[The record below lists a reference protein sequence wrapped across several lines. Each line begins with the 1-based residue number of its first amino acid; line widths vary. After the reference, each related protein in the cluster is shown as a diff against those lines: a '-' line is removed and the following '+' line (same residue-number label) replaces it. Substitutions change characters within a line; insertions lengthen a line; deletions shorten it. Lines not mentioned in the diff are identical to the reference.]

1 MTTVSQRTFASGE
14 ISPSLYARVN
24 LVKYATGLRTCKNS
38 LILRYGGAANRPG
51 TEFICE
57 IADSTENAR
66 LIEFIFNNAQTYVLE
81 FGNLYMRVIKDGVL
95 QTSTATGGAIT
106 GISQADP
113 CQLTITGHG
122 LSVDDEVI
130 VRDVVG
136 MEELNDRQFLVNS
149 VIDSNNITLKL
160 KDIGATT
167 VDTTNYTAYISGG
180 TCYPVY
186 EITTPY
192 SDSEVFDID
201 FVQSADVV
209 SLAHPSHA
217 PRELSRT
224 GDTSWTLSESTFAPT
239 VSFPTGVSS
248 ARGPSGSKT
257 FRYKVTA
264 IDEETGEESL
274 PGKTSSA
281 GTITGITNA
290 DPAVVTVTSHGYAN
304 DEEIIIE
311 GVVGMEELNG
321 RTFVVDNVT
330 TNTFELVGED
340 STAYGAYSSGGTSTP
355 IFTKLTSAGTPTTGS
370 PHVISWTKVDNAIE
384 YNIYKEIN
392 GVYGQIGVA
401 SGTSFNDININPNTS
416 FTPPTS
422 RNPFIGTGNYPST
435 VTYIQQR
442 KAYAN
447 TNNNTEKIFLSRTG
461 NFNNFTFS
469 SPTQS
474 DDAITFTLAGR
485 QVNEVNHIIDLGRL
499 VILTSGGEWSATGN
513 EAGIITPTAINAKQ
527 YSYNGS
533 GTLKPIIIDGSA
545 IYQQA
550 RGSIIRD
557 LAYSQ
562 DVEGYAGNDLT
573 IFSAHLFDKFTL
585 VDWTYQQIPHSIV
598 WCARSDGT
606 LLGMTFVRNQD
617 VIAWHQHT
625 IGNLVESITTVPE
638 GNEDSVYMVVSRTI
652 NGETR
657 KYIEKFSSR
666 LINDVED
673 MKFMDAHKT
682 YDGTNTTSITMTL
695 SGGTNWTY
703 DEDLTLTA
711 SASFFTSGDVGNA
724 IHLQDPSD
732 GSVLR
737 CTIKSYS
744 SGTAVTINPHKTVSI
759 TLRNVTVTAWTK
771 AIAEVVGLDHLEGED
786 VAVFADKFVVASP
799 NNAQYDTATVTNGKV
814 TLDKPYGVIHIGIP
828 YISDIET
835 LDIDTEQGET
845 LANKKKAI
853 GEVTLFVEESR
864 GIFVGPKPPT
874 SDTLNPLEDLYEI
887 KIRNSEGYD
896 DPVALKTDNVEVIIK
911 PEWNSNG
918 RVFLRQVDPVP
929 MTILSIHPSG
939 YIPFRG

>member
-24 LVKYATGLRTCKNS
+24 LVKYVTGLRTCKNT
-38 LILRYGGAANRPG
+38 LVLRYGGAANRPG
-51 TEFICE
+51 TEYICE

-106 GISQADP
+106 GITQANP
-113 CQLTITGHG
+113 GVLTITGHG
-122 LSVDDEVI
+122 LSVNDEVI

-149 VIDSNNITLKL
+149 VVDPNNITLKL
-160 KDIGATT
+160 KDVGGTV
-167 VDTTNYTAYISGG
+167 VDTTNYTAYSSGG

-186 EITTPY
+186 EIATPY

-209 SLAHPSHA
+209 SLAHPNHS

-224 GDTSWTLSESTFAPT
+224 GDTSWSLAESTFAPG
-239 VSFPTGVSS
+239 VAFPTSVSVSS
-248 ARGPSGSKT
+248 GGAGSNT

-274 PGKTSSA
+274 PGKTATA
-281 GTITGITNA
+281 GTITAITNA
-290 DPAVVTVTSHGYAN
+290 DPAVVTVTGHPYAN
-304 DEEIIIE
+304 DEEVLIE

-321 RTFVVDNVT
+321 RIFIVDNVT
-330 TNTFELVGED
+330 ANTFELVGED
-340 STAYGAYSSGGTSTP
+340 STNYGTYSSAGTSTP
-355 IFTKLTSAGTPTTGS
+355 VFTKLTSGATPSTGN

-384 YNIYKEIN
+384 YNIYKETN

-401 SGTSFNDININPNTS
+401 SGTSFNDINIAPNTS

-447 TNNNTEKIFLSRTG
+447 TDNNTEKIFLSRTG

-474 DDAITFTLAGR
+474 DDSITFTLAGR
-485 QVNEVNHIIDLGRL
+485 QVNEINHIIDLGKL
-499 VILTSGGEWSATGN
+499 IILTSGGEWAATGD
-513 EAGIITPTAINAKQ
+513 EAGIITPTSINAKQ

-533 GTLKPIIIDGSA
+533 GILKPIIIDGSA

-557 LAYSQ
+557 IAYSQ
-562 DVEGYAGNDLT
+562 DVDGYSGNDLT

-598 WCARSDGT
+598 WAARSDGV
-606 LLGMTFVRNQD
+606 LLGMTFVRNQE

-625 IGNLVESITTVPE
+625 VGDEVESLTTVPE
-638 GNEDSVYMVVSRTI
+638 GNEDSVYMIVSRTI
-652 NGETR
+652 DGETR
-657 KYIEKFSSR
+657 KYVEKFSSR

-673 MKFMDAHKT
+673 MKFMDAHRT
-682 YDGTNTTSITMTL
+682 VDGTNTTSTTMTL

-711 SASFFTSGDVGNA
+711 SASFFVSGDVGNA

-732 GSVLR
+732 GSVIR

-744 SGTAVTINPHKTVSI
+744 SATVVTVNPHKTVPA
-759 TLRNVTVTAWTK
+759 TLRSVAVSAWGKAVT
-771 AIAEVVGLDHLEGED
+771 EVVGLDHLEGQE
-786 VAVFADKFVVASP
+786 VAIFADKFVVASP
-799 NNAQYDTATVTNGKV
+799 NNAQYDTITVTNGKV
-814 TLDKPYGVIHIGIP
+814 TLDKPYVVIHVGIP

-835 LDIDTEQGET
+835 LDIDTGQGET
-845 LANKKKAI
+845 VATQRKNI
-853 GEVTLFVEESR
+853 GEVTMFVEESR

-874 SDTLNPLEDLYEI
+874 SDVLDPLEDLYEI
-887 KIRNSEGYD
+887 KMRNSEGYE
-896 DPVALKTDNVEVIIK
+896 DPVALKTDNVEVVIK

-918 RVFLRQVDPVP
+918 RVFIRQVDPVP
-929 MTILSIHPSG
+929 MTVLAIHPSG
-939 YIPFRG
+939 YVPFRG